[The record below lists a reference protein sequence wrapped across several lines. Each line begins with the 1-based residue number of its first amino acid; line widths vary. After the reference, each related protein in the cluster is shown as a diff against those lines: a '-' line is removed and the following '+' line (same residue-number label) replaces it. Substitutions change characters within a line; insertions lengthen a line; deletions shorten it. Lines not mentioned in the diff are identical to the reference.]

1 MLKTIKEIVSTLTS
15 YSKLRET
22 IIRMKSKKSQNG
34 TPPTRAKRLP
44 RPPSGE
50 QFAVIREAVGGSRFM
65 VFCADGKTRLMRVG
79 GKFKKRIWVRP
90 NDIVIVALWT
100 IQTDKK
106 CDLVYRYLPPERNCL
121 IKNNKLPEE
130 LVI

>member
-1 MLKTIKEIVSTLTS
+1 
-15 YSKLRET
+15 
-22 IIRMKSKKSQNG
+22 MKSKKSQNG
-34 TPPTRAKRLP
+34 TPPVRAKRLP

-65 VFCADGKTRLMRVG
+65 VLCEDGKTRLMRVG

-90 NDIVIVALWT
+90 NDIVIVVLWT

-106 CDLVYRYLPPERNCL
+106 CDLVYRYLPPERNWL

>member
-1 MLKTIKEIVSTLTS
+1 
-15 YSKLRET
+15 
-22 IIRMKSKKSQNG
+22 
-34 TPPTRAKRLP
+34 
-44 RPPSGE
+44 
-50 QFAVIREAVGGSRFM
+50 M
-65 VFCADGKTRLMRVG
+65 VLCADGKTRLMRVG

-90 NDIVIVALWT
+90 NDIVIVVLWT

-106 CDLVYRYLPPERNCL
+106 CDLVYRYLPPERNWL